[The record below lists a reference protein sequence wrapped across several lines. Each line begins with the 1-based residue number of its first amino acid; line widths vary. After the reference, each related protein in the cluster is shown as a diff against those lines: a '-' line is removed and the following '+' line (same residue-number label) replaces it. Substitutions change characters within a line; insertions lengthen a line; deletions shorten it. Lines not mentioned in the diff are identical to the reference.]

1 MATEDMSEDLTAS
14 SSDAEL
20 DMDFEEVGCD
30 GLFCMMDGMLGIDIS
45 IQYKLMLI
53 SRCNDYLV

>member
-30 GLFCMMDGMLGIDIS
+30 GLSCASVYMTVAKMFVQFQIS
-45 IQYKLMLI
+45 IH
-53 SRCNDYLV
+53 

>member
-30 GLFCMMDGMLGIDIS
+30 GLFCA
-45 IQYKLMLI
+45 
-53 SRCNDYLV
+53 